1 MSFSLTVG
9 AQKNPFDDLKYD
21 RVVAFEF
28 YGIGN
33 RTIDRIL
40 VEDQTKIDNQI
51 ILHSL
56 QTNEFEEIITKKGAY
71 NQGTAACFDPHFAI
85 VYYLCDSIVAKVD
98 VCLSCNYLI
107 SSEKI
112 PSVYQTVID

>member
-40 VEDQTKIDNQI
+40 VEDQTRIDNQI
-51 ILHSL
+51 TIDSI
-56 QTNEFEEIITKKGAY
+56 QTREFEEIITKKGA
-71 NQGTAACFDPHFAI
+71 NDQGTKYERPLKGFSKSTRIDLDAFISRLNFDKYRKP
-85 VYYLCDSIVAKVD
+85 LESIFD
-98 VCLSCNYLI
+98 N
-107 SSEKI
+107 
-112 PSVYQTVID
+112 